1 MKTQARVHYWV
12 GNTST
17 VIERYRRLFK
27 RRHLPLVVMIALAGV
42 LVRPAVAD
50 TVNVNIDGIND
61 PLLANVRNSLS
72 VAAEHE
78 KPWAPGKIRR
88 LYRLAPNEIKV
99 ALAPFGY
106 YNPTIEQTLAEPDGD
121 GDTWQ
126 ATFRIDRGPQTKVT
140 ALNLAV
146 RGPGDELP
154 EIREALRAS
163 RLATGKRL
171 IHSQYTAT
179 KNALYTAAYDAG
191 YLDARF
197 SQAVIRVRPDNNTA
211 AIDLVLD
218 TGERYYFGDVNFD
231 QDVLN
236 DDFVR
241 RFVPFKAGDPFD
253 AERLVDLQ
261 LILSDTDYFNKISIQ
276 AERGD
281 AEREAPIGDWLFD
294 IIYPPDDPLISI
306 GRLQV
311 PVGVTAEASKPQSY
325 QISAGYGTDTGPRV
339 GLGVKF
345 RHLNKR
351 GHQFRSDLRLSA
363 VQQALQASYDIPIA
377 NVAQDKLS
385 FTANVANEDFGD
397 ITSINYGIGAVR
409 DTGWSLGRKRA
420 YINLERE
427 TYDLG
432 DDVGDRTSTL
442 LYPGYTLT
450 LQKADDLLNTRKGV
464 SASVDVHGAS
474 ESLGSSV
481 DFVQAK
487 VTGNAVL
494 PLTSKSRLLLRS
506 QFGAI
511 EVDDFDELPPSQR
524 FFTGGDRTVRGYG
537 YQQISPENA
546 DGDNIGG
553 RYLAVGSIEAD
564 YKVYK
569 DYGLAAFFDVG
580 DVANTTSFDF
590 KRGVGIGFRWASPVG
605 QIRLDLAHPLDD
617 PDSDFRIHFSLG
629 PDL

>member
-1 MKTQARVHYWV
+1 MA
-12 GNTST
+12 
-17 VIERYRRLFK
+17 
-27 RRHLPLVVMIALAGV
+27 IALAGV

-50 TVNVNIDGIND
+50 IVNVNVDGIDD
-61 PLLANVRNSLS
+61 PLLANVRKSLS
-72 VAAEHE
+72 VAEEHE
-78 KPWAPGKIRR
+78 SPWSAGQIRR
-88 LYRLAPNEIKV
+88 LYRLAPNEIKQ
-99 ALAPFGY
+99 ALAPYGY
-106 YNPTIEQTLAEPDGD
+106 YNPVIEHTLEAPGD
-121 GDTWQ
+121 EGETWQ
-126 ATFRIDRGPQTKVT
+126 ASFRIKRGPRTRIT

-146 RGPGDELP
+146 RGPGDEIP
-154 EIREALRAS
+154 EVREALRS
-163 RLATGKRL
+163 TKLAKGKRL
-171 IHSQYTAT
+171 IHAQYTAT
-179 KNALYTAAYDAG
+179 KNALYTAAYQAG

-197 SQAVIRVRPDNNTA
+197 SQSAIRVRPDENA
-211 AIDLVLD
+211 AEIDLVLD
-218 TGERYYFGDVNFD
+218 TGERYYFGDVTFD

-241 RFVPFKAGDPFD
+241 RFVPFSAGEPFN

-276 AERGD
+276 AERGN
-281 AEREAPIGDWLFD
+281 AEREAPIDDWLFD
-294 IIYPPDDPLISI
+294 ILYPPEDPLISV

-311 PVGVTAEASKPQSY
+311 PVGVTAKPSKPQSY
-325 QISAGYGTDTGPRV
+325 EISGGYGTDTGPRV
-339 GLGVKF
+339 GFGVKF

-363 VQQALQASYDIPIA
+363 VKQALQASYDIPIA

-385 FTANVANEDFGD
+385 FTANLANEEFGD
-397 ITSINYGIGAVR
+397 ITSLNYGLGAIR

-420 YINLERE
+420 YIKAERE

-432 DDVGDRTSTL
+432 DGAGDRTSTL
-442 LYPGYTLT
+442 LYPGYTIT

-464 SASVDVHGAS
+464 SASLDVHGGS
-474 ESLGSSV
+474 EALASSV
-481 DFVQAK
+481 DFLQVK
-487 VTGNAVL
+487 VSGNAVL

-511 EVDDFDELPPSQR
+511 EVDDFNKLPPSQR

-537 YQQISPENA
+537 YQQISPRNR
-546 DGDNIGG
+546 DNDNIGG
-553 RYLAVGSIEAD
+553 QYLAVGSIEAD

-569 DYGLAAFFDVG
+569 DYGVAAFFDAG
-580 DVANTTSFDF
+580 DAANTTSFDL